1 MMTLKETHFVAES
14 LANMQAAGMEI
25 DKILRRM
32 AQMQTKHAEFWEKTR
47 DSVLDGKRLSSS
59 LAQVWPTNLVN
70 AVIAGEVSG
79 KTHETFSRI
88 SESTALQL
96 QIRGQVAKLSYPAT
110 AGAAGVLIFILYM
123 LFVLPS
129 ISVASGKESG
139 SGLMALSKSMSIF
152 FNENWILVLG
162 AIVAVMVLIAFWAR
176 TPEAKTAMLNL
187 GLHIPVLRES
197 LRDLYFGLWASY
209 MSMMAEAGIPTPHG
223 LRLTEAIVPE
233 LMQPSLAAFRNDLEQ
248 NNRAMSDAADPAKQI
263 EGDERLKWW
272 PFYVSQAWIL
282 ADATGRVD
290 TSFARISPSLIK
302 EGMTRLSR
310 VIQVSTWIAMA
321 FSATLIVTPIAA
333 YYVEMATALNSS
345 GL

>member
-1 MMTLKETHFVAES
+1 MMTLKETNFVAEALS
-14 LANMQAAGMEI
+14 NMQAAGMEN

-32 AQMQTKHAEFWEKTR
+32 AQMQTQYAEFWEKTR
-47 DSVLDGKRLSSS
+47 DSVLDGKRLSHS
-59 LAQVWPTNLVN
+59 LTEVWPTNLVN
-70 AVIAGEVSG
+70 AVIAGEESG
-79 KTHETFSRI
+79 KIHETFARI

-96 QIRGQVAKLSYPAT
+96 QIRAQVAKLSYPIG

-129 ISVASGKESG
+129 ISMATGKESN
-139 SGLMALSKSMSIF
+139 SSLMAFSRSMSVF
-152 FNENWILVLG
+152 FNENWMLVLG
-162 AIVAVMVLIAFWAR
+162 AIAAGVVLIVLWAR

-209 MSMMAEAGIPTPHG
+209 MSMMAEAGISTVHG
-223 LRLTEAIVPE
+223 LRLTEPIVPE
-233 LMQPSLAAFRNDLEQ
+233 PMQPSLAAFRNDLDL
-248 NNRAMSDAADPAKQI
+248 NNRAMSDAADPAKQV

-282 ADATGRVD
+282 ADATGAVD
-290 TSFARISPSLIK
+290 TALARISPSLVK
-302 EGMTRLSR
+302 EGMTRLSK
-310 VIQVSTWIAMA
+310 VIQVSTWIAIA
-321 FSATLIVTPIAA
+321 SSATLIVTPIAA
-333 YYVEMATALNSS
+333 YYVEMANTLNSS